1 MFAIYVSIKWDL
13 AGNCHKPLE
22 FRLSRFEILPLAKY
36 EYLLISYL
44 PPPLLPSGN
53 EILSVYDL

>member
-1 MFAIYVSIKWDL
+1 MFAIYISIKWDL

-36 EYLLISYL
+36 LLISYL

-53 EILSVYDL
+53 EILSVYGL